1 MLLSIHSTVL
11 VMFPKPGI
19 LVSTPGMLEVVRV
32 SGSYSRATF
41 SFQQSTMKVSI
52 SLMLSQRSYQS
63 LDLLHHQWP
72 VLDLLSL
79 ASI

>member
-11 VMFPKPGI
+11 VVFPKPGI
-19 LVSTPGMLEVVRV
+19 LVSTPGMLEVVWV

-63 LDLLHHQWP
+63 LVLLHHQCP